1 MGVAKSSSTG
11 KSSKFGGTRGS
22 LRGSASKSEFSDTR
36 LGASTGAGG
45 CSGEEPSAQPPN
57 VPRITHPMSALP
69 GLDLGFI
76 DRNYSNKKPS
86 G

>member
-11 KSSKFGGTRGS
+11 KSSKFGGISGS
-22 LRGSASKSEFSDTR
+22 LRGSASKSEFPDTR

-45 CSGEEPSAQPPN
+45 CSEEKPSAQPPN
-57 VPRITHPMSALP
+57 VPRIRHPMSALP
-69 GLDLGFI
+69 GPDLGFI
-76 DRNYSNKKPS
+76 DGNYSNKRPF